1 VSEIKAGDYQCLT
14 FDCYGTLIDW
24 ETGLLNFI
32 QPILLD
38 RDVHVIDEFALE
50 LFSELE
56 PEAQTEGG
64 NYRGVLRK
72 VLEGFGTRLGF
83 VPHEDE
89 LSGISDS
96 IKDWPAFPDTVEA
109 LKQLKQNFKL
119 VPLSNIDDELFHL
132 SEEVLGITF
141 DDVITAE
148 QVGVYKPNIK
158 MFETALQRVEGP
170 LLHVA
175 QSRFHDIVPAT
186 AQGIQTVW
194 INRPS
199 KGAAKPVDA
208 SPTWTFTSLQ
218 EFADAVSVR

>member
-1 VSEIKAGDYQCLT
+1 
-14 FDCYGTLIDW
+14 
-24 ETGLLNFI
+24 
-32 QPILLD
+32 
-38 RDVHVIDEFALE
+38 
-50 LFSELE
+50 
-56 PEAQTEGG
+56 
-64 NYRGVLRK
+64 
-72 VLEGFGTRLGF
+72 LGF

-132 SEEVLGITF
+132 SEEILGITF

-148 QVGVYKPNIK
+148 QVGVYKPNK
-158 MFETALQRVEGP
+158 RMFETAIQRVEGP
-170 LLHVA
+170 ILHVA

-186 AQGIQTVW
+186 TQGLQTVW

-218 EFADAVSVR
+218 EFADAVI